1 MAPVAMTQNMAYQL
15 EIIQRRSEAKARI
28 GNEQIRHE
36 PSAQQT
42 VHGQNDTGR
51 QGEGED
57 NGRII
62 RRLEGKLGHPYRS
75 VA

>member
-15 EIIQRRSEAKARI
+15 EIIQRRSETKARI

-42 VHGQNDTGR
+42 VQGQDDTGR
-51 QGEGED
+51 QGEGK
-57 NGRII
+57 NNWRII